1 MKRDSNSDA
10 GGASKRCCRGLLDV
24 GKANTRLKIDRD
36 KFCDVKLRVGNKVFP
51 AHRNVLAAGS
61 KFLATFFDGQFKDF
75 LSPIV
80 DIHEMEPNAFAL
92 ALDYMYDGK
101 CHTSHGEITVT
112 LV

>member
-51 AHRNVLAAGS
+51 AHRS
-61 KFLATFFDGQFKDF
+61 K
-75 LSPIV
+75 
-80 DIHEMEPNAFAL
+80 
-92 ALDYMYDGK
+92 
-101 CHTSHGEITVT
+101 
-112 LV
+112 